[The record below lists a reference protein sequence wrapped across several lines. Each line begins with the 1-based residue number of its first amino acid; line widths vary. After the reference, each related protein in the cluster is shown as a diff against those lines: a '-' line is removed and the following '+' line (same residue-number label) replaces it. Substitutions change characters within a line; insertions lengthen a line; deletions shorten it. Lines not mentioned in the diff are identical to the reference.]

1 MIKAN
6 VFKRKDDTCI
16 SKTKVEDMALT
27 PIGNV
32 TYINQNSQVGSMQ
45 HANAMQKVDFALNA
59 NMQEFVDKLKA
70 VQEVAPAQETKAID
84 PDDKQEKKNEQEA
97 HKDSAQPS
105 EEESLAVVEDESI
118 ACVSDEV
125 HLLDIRA

>member
-1 MIKAN
+1 
-6 VFKRKDDTCI
+6 
-16 SKTKVEDMALT
+16 MALS

-70 VQEVAPAQETKAID
+70 VQEVAPAEETKAID
-84 PDDKQEKKNEQEA
+84 PDDKQEKKNEQES
-97 HKDSAQPS
+97 HKDSIKDG
-105 EEESLAVVEDESI
+105 EDLAVVEDESI
-118 ACVSDEV
+118 ACVGDEM

>member
-1 MIKAN
+1 
-6 VFKRKDDTCI
+6 
-16 SKTKVEDMALT
+16 MALS

-70 VQEVAPAQETKAID
+70 AVQEVAPAQEAKAID
-84 PDDKQEKKNEQEA
+84 PDDKQEKKNEQES
-97 HKDSAQPS
+97 HKDSESAKES
-105 EEESLAVVEDESI
+105 ESLAVVEDDVADDI
-118 ACVSDEV
+118 ACVGDEA
-125 HLLDIRA
+125 HLLDILA

>member
-1 MIKAN
+1 
-6 VFKRKDDTCI
+6 
-16 SKTKVEDMALT
+16 MALT

-97 HKDSAQPS
+97 HNDSAQPS

>member
-1 MIKAN
+1 
-6 VFKRKDDTCI
+6 
-16 SKTKVEDMALT
+16 MALG

-59 NMQEFVDKLKA
+59 NMQEFVDKLKT

-84 PDDKQEKKNEQEA
+84 PDDKGNKKNEQES
-97 HKDSAQPS
+97 HKDSESAK
-105 EEESLAVVEDESI
+105 ENESLAVAEDNMADESI
-118 ACVSDEV
+118 TCVSDEV

>member
-1 MIKAN
+1 
-6 VFKRKDDTCI
+6 
-16 SKTKVEDMALT
+16 MALG

-84 PDDKQEKKNEQEA
+84 PDDKQEKKNEQES
-97 HKDSAQPS
+97 HQDSESAKES
-105 EEESLAVVEDESI
+105 ESVAVVEDDVADDI
-118 ACVSDEV
+118 ACVGDEV
-125 HLLDIRA
+125 HLLDILA

>member
-1 MIKAN
+1 
-6 VFKRKDDTCI
+6 
-16 SKTKVEDMALT
+16 MALS

-45 HANAMQKVDFALNA
+45 HANTMHKVEFGLNA

-84 PDDKQEKKNEQEA
+84 PDDKQEKKNEQES
-97 HKDSAQPS
+97 HKDSGK
-105 EEESLAVVEDESI
+105 ENESLAVVEDEGI

-125 HLLDIRA
+125 HLLDIKA